1 MPSIYQFGSDKQ
13 GEVLFEGNTTINFRI
28 FKTIPVILCYHRSFN
43 IINLN
48 TVIMNPP
55 MFVGLLIGLFLL
67 AGIRVIYEYKR
78 ALKFRFGK
86 YVGLLNPGLRWI
98 IPIVETI
105 QVVDIRVITINIVSQ
120 EVMTED
126 NVPCSI
132 DGVVFFKISNPEM
145 AVLEVEQYKFAITQ
159 LSQAALRDVCG
170 KVELDTILSK
180 REEMGNNIKKIVE
193 VETGGWGIDIMD
205 VKIKDIQLPE
215 NMKRMMANQAEA
227 ERSRRARIILALAEE
242 QAAGKLL
249 EAGKLIDQSPSAIK
263 LRLYQTLS
271 NIAAE
276 KNSTILFPFPEEALP
291 RNTKK

>member
-1 MPSIYQFGSDKQ
+1 MNPL
-13 GEVLFEGNTTINFRI
+13 VLFSII
-28 FKTIPVILCYHRSFN
+28 FGLIL
-43 IINLN
+43 I
-48 TVIMNPP
+48 
-55 MFVGLLIGLFLL
+55 
-67 AGIRVIYEYKR
+67 AGIRIVFEYKR

-86 YVGLLNPGLRWI
+86 YIKTLQPGFRWI

-105 QVVDIRVITINIVSQ
+105 QIVDIRVITINVVSQ

-132 DGVVFFKISNPEM
+132 DGVVFFRVRDPER
-145 AVLEVEQYKFAITQ
+145 AVLEVEEYSFAITQ

-180 REEMGNNIKKIVE
+180 REEMGKNIKTIVE
-193 VETGGWGIDIMD
+193 QETKEWGIEIID

-215 NMKRMMANQAEA
+215 NMRRMMANQAEA

-276 KNSTILFPFPEEALP
+276 KNSTILFPFPEEVLP
-291 RNTKK
+291 QKTQKSSKKKRG

>member
-1 MPSIYQFGSDKQ
+1 MSPPLILSILI
-13 GEVLFEGNTTINFRI
+13 VLFF
-28 FKTIPVILCYHRSFN
+28 FS
-43 IINLN
+43 
-48 TVIMNPP
+48 
-55 MFVGLLIGLFLL
+55 
-67 AGIRVIYEYKR
+67 GIRIIFEYKR

-86 YVGLLNPGLRWI
+86 YIKTLQPGFRWV
-98 IPIVETI
+98 IPVIETI
-105 QVVDIRVITINIVSQ
+105 QVVDIRVITINIISQ

-132 DGVVFFKISNPEM
+132 DGVVFFKINNPEK
-145 AVLEVEQYKFAITQ
+145 AVLEVEEYRFAITQ
-159 LSQAALRDVCG
+159 LAQAALRDVCG

-180 REEMGNNIKKIVE
+180 REEMGKNIKTIVE
-193 VETGGWGIDIMD
+193 VETKEWGIEIID

-215 NMKRMMANQAEA
+215 NMRRMMANQAEA

-276 KNSTILFPFPEEALP
+276 KNSTIIFPFPEEVLP
-291 RNTKK
+291 RKNQKSTEE

>member
-1 MPSIYQFGSDKQ
+1 MNPSLILTVII
-13 GEVLFEGNTTINFRI
+13 VLF
-28 FKTIPVILCYHRSFN
+28 
-43 IINLN
+43 
-48 TVIMNPP
+48 
-55 MFVGLLIGLFLL
+55 LFS
-67 AGIRVIYEYKR
+67 GIRIIFEYKR

-86 YVGLLNPGLRWI
+86 YVKTLQPGFRWV

-105 QVVDIRVITINIVSQ
+105 QVVDIRVITINVVSQ

-132 DGVVFFKISNPEM
+132 DGVVFFKVIDPEM
-145 AVLEVEQYKFAITQ
+145 AILEVEEFNFAITQ

-180 REEMGNNIKKIVE
+180 REEMGKNIKNIVE
-193 VETGGWGIDIMD
+193 IETKEWGIEIID

-276 KNSTILFPFPEEALP
+276 KNSTILFPFPEEVLP
-291 RNTKK
+291 RNHTK

>member
-1 MPSIYQFGSDKQ
+1 
-13 GEVLFEGNTTINFRI
+13 
-28 FKTIPVILCYHRSFN
+28 
-43 IINLN
+43 
-48 TVIMNPP
+48 MNPM
-55 MFVGLLIGLFLL
+55 MFFFLFLALFLL
-67 AGIRVIYEYKR
+67 AGIRIIFEYKR

-86 YVGLLNPGLRWI
+86 YVKTLQPGFRWI

-105 QVVDIRVITINIVSQ
+105 QIVDIRVITINIVSQ

-132 DGVVFFKISNPEM
+132 DGVVFFQIKDPEK
-145 AVLEVEQYKFAITQ
+145 AVLEVEEFTFAITQ

-180 REEMGNNIKKIVE
+180 REEMGKNIKAIVE
-193 VETGGWGIDIMD
+193 SETHQWGIEISD

-215 NMKRMMANQAEA
+215 NMRRMMANQAEA
-227 ERSRRARIILALAEE
+227 ERSRRARIILAQAEE
-242 QAAGKLL
+242 QAADMLL
-249 EAGKLIDQSPSAIK
+249 LAGKKIDQSPSAIK

-276 KNSTILFPFPEEALP
+276 KNSTILFPFPEEVLP
-291 RNTKK
+291 KKSKD

>member
-1 MPSIYQFGSDKQ
+1 
-13 GEVLFEGNTTINFRI
+13 
-28 FKTIPVILCYHRSFN
+28 
-43 IINLN
+43 
-48 TVIMNPP
+48 MNPL
-55 MFVGLLIGLFLL
+55 MLFILVFGIILL
-67 AGIRVIYEYKR
+67 AGIRIVYEYKR

-86 YVGLLNPGLRWI
+86 YIKTLQPGFRWI
-98 IPIVETI
+98 IPFVETI
-105 QVVDIRVITINIVSQ
+105 QVVDIRVITINVVSQ

-132 DGVVFFKISNPEM
+132 DGVVFFRINNPEK
-145 AVLEVEQYKFAITQ
+145 AVLEVEEFAFAITQ

-180 REEMGNNIKKIVE
+180 REEMGKNIKSIVE
-193 VETGGWGIDIMD
+193 KETHEWGIEIKD

-215 NMKRMMANQAEA
+215 NMRRMMANQAEA
-227 ERSRRARIILALAEE
+227 ERSRRARIILAEAEE

-249 EAGKLIDQSPSAIK
+249 EAGLQIDKSPSAIK

-276 KNSTILFPFPEEALP
+276 KNSTILFPFPEEVLP
-291 RNTKK
+291 RITKEKKK